1 MRRKVI
7 HPLERFWRASRPRSH
22 RARGKDVKR
31 TKPRSLLPLKSDET
45 MPRSRTK
52 RRTKLSKRTQST
64 NPYHHRGKRTSFE
77 FKGRETYLSDLL
89 RPPGE
94 VKILPPFPG
103 FVVRH
108 RLHLFVDFGRRH
120 RDRGESERIL
130 RPSFHRRHVRP
141 HPIATGDGGSGSSGA
156 MIFSRRRGG
165 RSRPSR
171 RRSDE

>member
-64 NPYHHRGKRTSFE
+64 SLSPSGKRTSFE

-130 RPSFHRRHVRP
+130 CPSSHRRHVRT
-141 HPIATGDGGSGSSGA
+141 HPTTDDGGSSSGA
-156 MIFSRRRGG
+156 MIFSRRHVG
-165 RSRPSR
+165 RSSNSR
-171 RRSDE
+171 SE

>member
-1 MRRKVI
+1 MSRKVI
-7 HPLERFWRASRPRSH
+7 HPLERFWRESRLRSH
-22 RARGKDVKR
+22 RADEKDVKR
-31 TKPRSLLPLKSDET
+31 TKGKEVKC
-45 MPRSRTK
+45 TK
-52 RRTKLSKRTQST
+52 RRTKRLKRTQST
-64 NPYHHRGKRTSFE
+64 SLSPPGKSTSFE
-77 FKGRETYLSDLL
+77 LKGRETYLSDLL

-130 RPSFHRRHVRP
+130 RPSFHRRHVRT
-141 HPIATGDGGSGSSGA
+141 HPITTGDGGSGSGA

-171 RRSDE
+171 RSDE

>member
-1 MRRKVI
+1 MKRCCD
-7 HPLERFWRASRPRSH
+7 
-22 RARGKDVKR
+22 RG
-31 TKPRSLLPLKSDET
+31 
-45 MPRSRTK
+45 
-52 RRTKLSKRTQST
+52 QSGGQSFQ
-64 NPYHHRGKRTSFE
+64 NEHNPHPYHHRGKRTSFE

-108 RLHLFVDFGRRH
+108 RLHHLFVDFGRRH

-130 RPSFHRRHVRP
+130 RPSFHRRHVRT
-141 HPIATGDGGSGSSGA
+141 HPITTGDPGGSGSGT

-171 RRSDE
+171 RSDE

>member
-7 HPLERFWRASRPRSH
+7 HPLRFWRASRPRSH

-31 TKPRSLLPLKSDET
+31 TKPHSLLPLKRDET

-64 NPYHHRGKRTSFE
+64 SLSPHPGKVRRFE

-130 RPSFHRRHVRP
+130 RPSFHRRHGMRT
-141 HPIATGDGGSGSSGA
+141 HPITTGDGGSGSGA
-156 MIFSRRRGG
+156 MIFSRRRVG

-171 RRSDE
+171 RSE

>member
-64 NPYHHRGKRTSFE
+64 SLSPPGKRTSFE

-130 RPSFHRRHVRP
+130 RPSFHRRHVRT
-141 HPIATGDGGSGSSGA
+141 HPNTTGDGGSGSGA

-171 RRSDE
+171 RSDE

>member
-64 NPYHHRGKRTSFE
+64 SLSPPGKSTSFE
-77 FKGRETYLSDLL
+77 LKGRETYLSDLL
-89 RPPGE
+89 RPRGE

-130 RPSFHRRHVRP
+130 RPSLHRRHVRT
-141 HPIATGDGGSGSSGA
+141 HPATDDGGSGSGA
-156 MIFSRRRGG
+156 MMIFSRRRGG

-171 RRSDE
+171 RSE